1 MLFLKQKTSQLNVIR
16 TGIFRERVAK
26 FRPTLFI
33 FILANLII
41 WLGLLPSVLAGDDQ
55 LRYQRFMAEQNRY
68 GKPRP
73 RTRDRESGY
82 AAEHM
87 IRNNLWFVDELKSP
101 PYRGARD
108 PSLYQR
114 HFLTSQTVN
123 QMVPIPKIP
132 QSQAEIN
139 SAYKAAEMTRKSNRF
154 SRTPQDIQGFRQ
166 ARRNYLNRQR

>member
-1 MLFLKQKTSQLNVIR
+1 MFFSKQKTSQLKMTR
-16 TGIFRERVAK
+16 TGIFHERVARI
-26 FRPTLFI
+26 RPTLFI
-33 FILANLII
+33 FSLATLVI
-41 WLGLLPSVLAGDDQ
+41 WLGIFHNVLAGDDQ

-87 IRNNLWFVDELKSP
+87 IRNNLWFFDELKSLP
-101 PYRGARD
+101 FRGARD

-114 HFLTSQTVN
+114 HFLTGQTVN
-123 QMVPIPKIP
+123 RMVPIPKIP

>member
-1 MLFLKQKTSQLNVIR
+1 MLFLKQKNSQLKVTR
-16 TGIFRERVAK
+16 TGIFYERVAK
-26 FRPTLFI
+26 IRPPLFV
-33 FILANLII
+33 LALATLII
-41 WLGLLPSVLAGDDQ
+41 WLGLLSNVQARDDQ

-73 RTRDRESGY
+73 RIGDRESGY

-87 IRNNLWFVDELKSP
+87 IRNNLWFVDKLKSP

-108 PSLYQR
+108 PNLYQR

-123 QMVPIPKIP
+123 EMVPIPKIR
-132 QSQAEIN
+132 QSKAEIN

-166 ARRNYLNRQR
+166 ARRNYLNHQR

>member
-1 MLFLKQKTSQLNVIR
+1 MLFLKQKSSQLKVTR
-16 TGIFRERVAK
+16 TGIFYERVAK
-26 FRPTLFI
+26 IRPSLFI
-33 FILANLII
+33 FTLATLVI
-41 WLGLLPSVLAGDDQ
+41 WLGLLPIANAGDDQ

-73 RTRDRESGY
+73 QTGDRESGY

-87 IRNNLWFVDELKSP
+87 IRNNLWFVDELQFP

-108 PSLYQR
+108 PNLYQR

-123 QMVPIPKIP
+123 KMVPIPKIR
-132 QSQAEIN
+132 QSEAEIN
-139 SAYKAAEMTRKSNRF
+139 SAYKAAEMTRKFNRF
-154 SRTPQDIQGFRQ
+154 SRTPQDIQGFRK

>member
-1 MLFLKQKTSQLNVIR
+1 MLFLKQKNSQLKVTR
-16 TGIFRERVAK
+16 TGIFYERVAK
-26 FRPTLFI
+26 IRPSLFV
-33 FILANLII
+33 LALATPII
-41 WLGLLPSVLAGDDQ
+41 WLGLLSNVQARDDQ
-55 LRYQRFMAEQNRY
+55 LHYQRFMAEQNRY

-73 RTRDRESGY
+73 RIGDRESGY

-87 IRNNLWFVDELKSP
+87 IRNNLWFVDKLKSP

-108 PSLYQR
+108 PNLYQR

-123 QMVPIPKIP
+123 EMVPIPKIR
-132 QSQAEIN
+132 QSKAEIN

>member
-1 MLFLKQKTSQLNVIR
+1 MLFLKQNTSRPINIR
-16 TGIFRERVAK
+16 IGIFHELAAK
-26 FRPTLFI
+26 NRPTFC
-33 FILANLII
+33 ILSLATLVI
-41 WLGLLPSVLAGDDQ
+41 WLGLLPKVWAGEDEM
-55 LRYQRFMAEQNRY
+55 RYQRFMAEQNRY

-73 RTRDRESGY
+73 RTGDRESGY

-108 PSLYQR
+108 PNLYQR

-123 QMVPIPKIP
+123 KMVPIPKIR
-132 QSQAEIN
+132 QSEAEIN
-139 SAYKAAEMTRKSNRF
+139 SAYKAAEMTRKFNRF

>member
-1 MLFLKQKTSQLNVIR
+1 
-16 TGIFRERVAK
+16 
-26 FRPTLFI
+26 
-33 FILANLII
+33 
-41 WLGLLPSVLAGDDQ
+41 
-55 LRYQRFMAEQNRY
+55 MAEQNRY

-73 RTRDRESGY
+73 RIGDRESGY

-87 IRNNLWFVDELKSP
+87 IRNNLWFVDKLKSP

-108 PSLYQR
+108 PNLYQR

-123 QMVPIPKIP
+123 EMVPIPKIR
-132 QSQAEIN
+132 QSKAEIK

-166 ARRNYLNRQR
+166 ARRNYLNRQRWVI

>member
-1 MLFLKQKTSQLNVIR
+1 MLFLKQNTSQLKVTR
-16 TGIFRERVAK
+16 TGIFHERVAK
-26 FRPTLFI
+26 TRPSLFI
-33 FILANLII
+33 LTLATLVI
-41 WLGLLPSVLAGDDQ
+41 WQDLLPNVQAGDDQ

-73 RTRDRESGY
+73 RIGDRESGY

-101 PYRGARD
+101 SYRGARD
-108 PSLYQR
+108 PNLYQR
-114 HFLTSQTVN
+114 HFLTSKTVN
-123 QMVPIPKIP
+123 KMVPIPKIY
-132 QSQAEIN
+132 QSEAEIN
-139 SAYKAAEMTRKSNRF
+139 SAYKAAEMTRKFNRF